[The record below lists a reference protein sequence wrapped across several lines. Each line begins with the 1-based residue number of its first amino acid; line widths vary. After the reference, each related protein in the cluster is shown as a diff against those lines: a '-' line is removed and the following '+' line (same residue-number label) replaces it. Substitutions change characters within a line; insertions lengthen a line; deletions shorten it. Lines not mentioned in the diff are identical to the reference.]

1 MTTKIING
9 KIILTDEILD
19 GYSLYFADGVI
30 TAVTTDDLPC
40 DTVIDAAGQYVSP
53 GFIDIHTHGA
63 GGADFLD
70 GTAEAYR
77 TAAKMHGDH
86 GTTTLLPTTTSV
98 DRDGILVAVK
108 AYEEARQ
115 TPGLPDM
122 PGLHLEGPNL
132 AASQKG
138 AQEERF
144 IHPFD
149 QQETLDILNSTDRI
163 LRWTAAPELEGAE

>member
-9 KIILTDEILD
+9 KIILTDEILE

-30 TAVTTDDLPC
+30 TAVTADDLPC
-40 DTVIDAAGQYVSP
+40 DCVIDAAGQYVSP
-53 GFIDIHTHGA
+53 GFVDIHTHGA

-70 GTAEAYR
+70 GKADAYR

-108 AYEEARQ
+108 AYEEARH

-149 QQETLDILNSTDRI
+149 RNV
-163 LRWTAAPELEGAE
+163 

>member
-9 KIILTDEILD
+9 KIILTDEILE

-30 TAVTTDDLPC
+30 TAVTADDLPC
-40 DTVIDAAGQYVSP
+40 DCVIDAAGQYVSP
-53 GFIDIHTHGA
+53 GFVDIHTHGA

-70 GTAEAYR
+70 GTADAYR

-108 AYEEARQ
+108 AYEEASD
-115 TPGLPDM
+115 TPIIVSKSVVCIWK
-122 PGLHLEGPNL
+122 
-132 AASQKG
+132 A
-138 AQEERF
+138 
-144 IHPFD
+144 
-149 QQETLDILNSTDRI
+149 RI
-163 LRWTAAPELEGAE
+163 LRHPRRGRRRNVSSTRSTNRKRSTF